1 MLYSEFSIRNNTKRK
16 MSILYSFYF
25 KLKMAFDIPV
35 LFYMLE
41 FSVISECIL
50 ILKDWNEN
58 DVYRTK
64 TRHL

>member
-50 ILKDWNEN
+50 ILKD
-58 DVYRTK
+58 
-64 TRHL
+64 